1 MLVLRIRAWHT
12 RNAPQ
17 MLGITGRRQ
26 IWKKL
31 RAGLGL
37 HSGSPDP
44 EAAPSF
50 CWTKAAARSHVAT
63 PSAAEARVGT
73 LEPWAGRARPP
84 GTGSAG
90 RGLGTTYPSGPRA
103 ATSAAASAPPQRRQR
118 RRLSRWRR
126 RRLRAERRVSDL
138 KLSCEENGGGRWVE
152 IKEEAAA
159 GEGVECEAEGRGASS
174 PGCQSRRLQICRD
187 TEGRAGRGTHWGS
200 FRVSGPRRFPSAR
213 GAARGGR
220 WETRLGGSRLG
231 DPRGSPRGGV
241 TRGVCGGTAGAHF
254 PLLSVKFFLPLASPS
269 PFESSPC
276 PPPTAPAP

>member
-44 EAAPSF
+44 EAAPSC

-103 ATSAAASAPPQRRQR
+103 ATSAAASAPPQRRR
-118 RRLSRWRR
+118 RLRLSRWRRR

-187 TEGRAGRGTHWGS
+187 TEGRASRGTHWGS
-200 FRVSGPRRFPSAR
+200 FRVLGPRRFPSAR
-213 GAARGGR
+213 GAARCGPSGDEAG
-220 WETRLGGSRLG
+220 WPPAWGSEGVPAWRG
-231 DPRGSPRGGV
+231 HPRSLRGGLQGP
-241 TRGVCGGTAGAHF
+241 TF
-254 PLLSVKFFLPLASPS
+254 PF
-269 PFESSPC
+269 C
-276 PPPTAPAP
+276 P